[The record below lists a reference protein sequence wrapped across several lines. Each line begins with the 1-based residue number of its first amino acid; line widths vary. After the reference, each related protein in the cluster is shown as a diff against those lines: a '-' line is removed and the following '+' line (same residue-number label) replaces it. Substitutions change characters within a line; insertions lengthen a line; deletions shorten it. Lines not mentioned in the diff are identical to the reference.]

1 MGCGQGKQDRRAWGK
16 IAMAHDPVW
25 RAHVAF
31 ATDHGRK
38 EQSTMGALDTATAF
52 NDALNAQQ
60 WNEVAR
66 YLTDDFVFSGV
77 TPQPVGKREFIAAQQ
92 QWAAA
97 VPDWHVSL
105 ENVREEGNIVQAT
118 SHITGTHTNTLS
130 LPGLPSIPA
139 TGRRFETRDASTAN
153 LRGDQIASLTITPG
167 SPDILEQLGVP
178 TPT

>member
-1 MGCGQGKQDRRAWGK
+1 
-16 IAMAHDPVW
+16 MAHDPVW

-31 ATDHGRK
+31 APDRGRE
-38 EQSTMGALDTATAF
+38 EQSTMGALETATAF

-66 YLTDDFVFSGV
+66 LLTDDFVFSGV
-77 TPQPVGKREFIAAQQ
+77 TPQPVGKQEFIAGQQ

-97 VPDWHVSL
+97 VPDWHVTL
-105 ENVREEGNIVQAT
+105 ENVRAEGNTVQAT

-139 TGRRFETRDASTAN
+139 TGRHFSVRDSSTVT
-153 LRGDQIASLTITPG
+153 LRGDQIASLSIAPG
-167 SPDILEQLGVP
+167 SPGIREQLGAP
-178 TPT
+178 MPPQ